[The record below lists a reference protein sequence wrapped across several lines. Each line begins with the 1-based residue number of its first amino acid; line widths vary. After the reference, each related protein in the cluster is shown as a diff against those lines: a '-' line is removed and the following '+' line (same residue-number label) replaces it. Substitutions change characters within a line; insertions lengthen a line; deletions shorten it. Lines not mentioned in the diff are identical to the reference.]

1 MKLIKI
7 VRIFETFIIWTINP
21 FPPIKVNIYVF
32 KVIVQTK
39 ADTGA
44 STTLLN
50 CSTFNQT
57 NAKWNLVLFLIKS
70 KLKSCS
76 GEFVASKV
84 WAKVKISYKV
94 ETIRSKL
101 LVTSEKYPNVLVGD
115 VVGVLLLS

>member
-1 MKLIKI
+1 M
-7 VRIFETFIIWTINP
+7 
-21 FPPIKVNIYVF
+21 F

-50 CSTFNQT
+50 CGTFNQT
-57 NAKWNLVLFLIKS
+57 NGKWNLVLFPTKS